1 MIGNTNNPSAGPA
14 IKALAI
20 GMPLTTDF
28 CDPQKTIALSSAR
41 SNRRA
46 RLPLIIISSAVARS
60 TASISANMAN
70 VGSGNRCQRPCT
82 TDALNAAYT
91 INKIEPLS
99 VTEKIARLRSAH
111 WPIHGRNS

>member
-1 MIGNTNNPSAGPA
+1 VLIGNTNNPRAGPA

-46 RLPLIIISSAVARS
+46 RLPLIIISGAVARK
-60 TASISANMAN
+60 ASE
-70 VGSGNRCQRPCT
+70 GSDRHVQCSPVPRDGAY
-82 TDALNAAYT
+82 AL
-91 INKIEPLS
+91 K
-99 VTEKIARLRSAH
+99 
-111 WPIHGRNS
+111 